1 MDGTLR
7 VFATEF
13 APLALPSRFRYL
25 PPAVAKGTIYDC
37 LHHPELPVTN
47 PLVIQWQA
55 KVFDNVSDIIP
66 PLIAYEYRGYIIG
79 AWARPEVTNGSTS
92 LGMVYKRD
100 KFSSM
105 SQVQRIEGKFFKN
118 KEQAEQHGLE
128 LCREWID
135 NQFRV
140 LEATMK
146 E

>member
-1 MDGTLR
+1 VYGGADFQSQFAKSTAQSGGDEWTGR
-7 VFATEF
+7 YEFFATEF

-100 KFSSM
+100 K
-105 SQVQRIEGKFFKN
+105 I
-118 KEQAEQHGLE
+118 
-128 LCREWID
+128 
-135 NQFRV
+135 
-140 LEATMK
+140 
-146 E
+146 